1 MNILMDAIVNSL
13 PSNYSLYLH
22 SYAIG
27 VMIIKN
33 EDTGEAFRI
42 NISHDFL

>member
-1 MNILMDAIVNSL
+1 MTNLMDAIINSL

-22 SYAIG
+22 NYAVG

-33 EDTGEAFRI
+33 ETTGEAFRI
-42 NISHDFL
+42 NIRHDFL